1 MGFFQVN
8 AFVLLDKYIKLLKI
22 QGAGFY
28 DTGNAKGNIMCIA
41 IKWHINDLHWFQY
54 GTGEAKKPLNDNL
67 QQRFGK

>member
-1 MGFFQVN
+1 MSVSNMGFFQVN

-41 IKWHINDLHWFQY
+41 IK
-54 GTGEAKKPLNDNL
+54 
-67 QQRFGK
+67 